1 MNYVKRDKY
10 LGKIA
15 PFVDQPVVKVLTG
28 MRRVGKSTLLQMIQE
43 ELLPQ
48 VNPQNM
54 ISINLESGQY
64 LQIKDGVDFY
74 SYIQKQV
81 KDLTGK
87 LYFFIDEVQLVDSW
101 ERVINA
107 LRVDY
112 ECDIY
117 LTGSNSS
124 LLSSDLSTLLAG
136 RYVSFE
142 IQPFTFSEFIHL
154 YRDLNLDKE
163 ELFQQFISLGGM
175 PSLRYF
181 QGEKEASYKYLN
193 DIYNTVVVKDIL
205 EYQAIR
211 DVDLFNRILRFC
223 LENIGQTFS
232 ANSLRKYFASQGRK
246 VSVDTVLNYLT
257 FCQRAYL
264 LKKVERYDT
273 IGKKILTVDEKYY
286 LTDHGFRQAVGFS
299 NEKAI
304 ERVLENI
311 VYIELLS
318 RGYQVQIGRVRD
330 KEIDFIA
337 SKQGQI
343 SYYQVSYS
351 MESKETRDRE
361 FSVYSQIKDNFPKY
375 VLSLDSFDFSQDG
388 VIHKNLID
396 FLLGE

>member
-232 ANSLRKYFASQGRK
+232 ANSLRKYFASRGRK

-343 SYYQVSYS
+343 SYYQVSYL

>member
-142 IQPFTFSEFIHL
+142 IQSFTFSEFIHL

-343 SYYQVSYS
+343 SYYQVSYL

>member
-223 LENIGQTFS
+223 LENIGKTFS

-343 SYYQVSYS
+343 SYYQVSYL

>member
-343 SYYQVSYS
+343 SYYQVSYL